1 MSQESH
7 LSSQPIG
14 QPAAPA
20 RAPRTLSGP
29 VLTFDL
35 AKEAHRLRDES
46 PWSQH
51 GRNAVTLVKHSDL
64 RIVFIIMKAG
74 ARMEEHHSGAR
85 ISVHTLSGRVRLRL
99 GEETVDLPA
108 GHLLALE
115 KDIPHDLE
123 AVQESSVLLTIAW
136 QESVKEC

>member
-1 MSQESH
+1 MTPGANDQDR
-7 LSSQPIG
+7 
-14 QPAAPA
+14 PAHHTPVPTRSP
-20 RAPRTLSGP
+20 RALSGS

-35 AKEAHRLRDES
+35 AEEADRLRKEG

-64 RIVFIIMKAG
+64 RIVFILMKAA
-74 ARMEEHHSGAR
+74 ARLQEHHAGAR
-85 ISVHTLSGRVRLRL
+85 ISVHALSGHVRLHL
-99 GEETVDLPA
+99 SEETVDLRA

-123 AVQESSVLLTIAW
+123 ALEESSVLLTIAW
-136 QESVKEC
+136 QGE